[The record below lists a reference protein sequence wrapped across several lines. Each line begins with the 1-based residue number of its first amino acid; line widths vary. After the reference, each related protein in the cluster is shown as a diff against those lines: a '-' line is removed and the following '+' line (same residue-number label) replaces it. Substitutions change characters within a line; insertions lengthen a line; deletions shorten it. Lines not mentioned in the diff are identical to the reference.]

1 MARMIRELIFG
12 NNLLLALLASVAL
25 ISTILIFQLAA
36 KKQLGLLWEKW
47 FAICYVFVS
56 PHVNLP
62 PFNYL
67 HFVNL
72 ASTDGSNI
80 SQLPWAFYP
89 WVILVLS
96 GRFISFFKN
105 QFVEALSFLV
115 LRNPGFSVYCLLP
128 ITSTLWSLVPEIT
141 LKGGIAFTGFTIFSF
156 YLGARY
162 EWPELSGILR
172 WGYTSLAIVSVLRYP
187 NVGKEFAGI
196 TSHKNAFGSLMVVST
211 ALWYLHYSQGA
222 KTQKERWIALGF
234 MLFSFYLVRASSS
247 GGSLVNSLMLI
258 AVVSSLSF
266 LSRLKFQWAFT
277 CVVGFTVLAII
288 TSVYIID
295 NLESIVVGGLG
306 KDLTLTGRTEFWPQ
320 LIDAANQRP
329 WFGYGFDG
337 FFKQDEIGE
346 QTPAYFIYTAN
357 GFQPKTAHNGAIS
370 VLLSYGYLGLFLILA
385 SLFTNLIL
393 AVRQLNRSPLSESG
407 IPIIYLVFIILN
419 NITEGSLG
427 EMGDVWLA
435 YVLLTV
441 RLCIDS
447 SKSPS
452 SNRRIDRRDLPSSSE
467 SRLNPH

>member
-12 NNLLLALLASVAL
+12 NTFLLYLLVSVAA
-25 ISTILIFQLAA
+25 ISTILIFQLASQ
-36 KKQLGLLWEKW
+36 KKIGLLWEKW
-47 FAICYVFVS
+47 FAVCFIFVS

-67 HFVNL
+67 HFVNI
-72 ASTDGSNI
+72 AAAGDSNVAK
-80 SQLPWAFYP
+80 LPWAFYP
-89 WVILVLS
+89 WVMLVLS
-96 GRFISFFKN
+96 GRFISFFKY
-105 QFVEALSFLV
+105 QLIESLSFL
-115 LRNPGFSVYCLLP
+115 LSRNPGFSLYCLLP

-141 LKGGIAFTGFTIFSF
+141 LKAGIAFTGFTIFAF
-156 YLGARY
+156 YVGARY
-162 EWPELSGILR
+162 EWAELSGLLR
-172 WGYTSLAIVSVLRYP
+172 WGYTLLAIVSVLRYP
-187 NVGKEFAGI
+187 RMGSEFAGI
-196 TSHKNAFGSLMVVST
+196 TSHKNAFGSIMVVST

-258 AVVSSLSF
+258 VMVSSLSF

-277 CVVGFTVLAII
+277 CIVGFTVLGII

-320 LIDAANQRP
+320 LIAAANQRP

-337 FFKQDEIGE
+337 FFQQDEIGA

-357 GFQPKTAHNGAIS
+357 GFQPQTAHNGAIS
-370 VLLSYGYLGLFLILA
+370 VLLSFGYPGLVLILS
-385 SLFTNLIL
+385 SLFVNLIL
-393 AVRQLNRSPLSESG
+393 AVRQLSRSPLSQSG

-419 NITEGSLG
+419 NITEGSIG
-427 EMGDVWLA
+427 EMGDAWLG

-447 SKSPS
+447 SKSLS
-452 SNRRIDRRDLPSSSE
+452 SNSRSEGQYLPPRSAS
-467 SRLNPH
+467 